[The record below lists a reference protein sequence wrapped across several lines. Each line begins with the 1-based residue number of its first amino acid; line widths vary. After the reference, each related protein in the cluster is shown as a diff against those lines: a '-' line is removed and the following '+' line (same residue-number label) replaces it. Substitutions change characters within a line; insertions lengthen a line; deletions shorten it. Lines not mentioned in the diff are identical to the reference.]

1 MEHAREISLNGEVS
15 LNVQVA
21 KMDPILDVALID
33 DTAEK
38 IAPVYF
44 SQALNPIC
52 FGLAVKN
59 DAVLRL
65 FDQPLMETVD
75 DTLDGRST

>member
-1 MEHAREISLNGEVS
+1 MEHAREISLNGEIS

-21 KMDPILDVALID
+21 KMAPILDVALID
-33 DTAEK
+33 HTAEK
-38 IAPVYF
+38 IAPVHLL
-44 SQALNPIC
+44 QALNPIC
-52 FGLAVKN
+52 FGLTVKN

-65 FDQPLMETVD
+65 FDQPPMETFD